1 MLLVAMYNLGSTADL
16 YLSPALEAISDK
28 FSCSESLAGVTLL
41 ALGNGAPDVFAA
53 MAAGGDSAS
62 NGDSLLSVSALFGSA
77 LFVSC
82 IVLVLSANASS
93 DNKQIRVT
101 KRFFIRDLV
110 FYYIASLYV
119 LYIMIFVGHI
129 DYLLA
134 AGFFIIYITFVGL
147 VVF

>member
-82 IVLVLSANASS
+82 IVLVLSANAST
-93 DNKQIRVT
+93 DNKKIRVT
-101 KRFFIRDLV
+101 KRFFIRDLI

-119 LYIMIFVGHI
+119 LYIMIFKGHI

-134 AGFFIIYITFVGL
+134 AGFFVIYITFVGI
-147 VVF
+147 VVL

>member
-101 KRFFIRDLV
+101 KRFFIRDLI

-119 LYIMIFVGHI
+119 LYIMIFKGEI

-134 AGFFIIYITFVGL
+134 AGFFVIYLTFVGI
-147 VVF
+147 VVL